1 MKHFEIRTL
10 RGLSIREDAEKRD
23 GMIGTLTGY
32 AAVFN
37 SDSVEFSGWDK
48 PWVERIAP
56 GAFKRSLTES
66 PDVVALWS
74 HRTDAPIAR
83 APKTLAISEDTEGLK
98 VEIALADT
106 SRNRDLLADVRSG
119 SVDAMSFGFQA
130 RSTKWEEGKARDV
143 RTLLD
148 VDLFEVSAV
157 VFPAYPATSLS
168 ARSLVCRAAGADL
181 DAEMRRVNEERKAAL
196 AVTNPPAE
204 TRAAGTG
211 VSPSLYTFAHMALGV
226 RPVANRRE

>member
-1 MKHFEIRTL
+1 MKTLEIRTL
-10 RGLSIREDAEKRD
+10 RGLSVRD
-23 GMIGTLTGY
+23 DGGKKDGIIGTLTGY

-37 SDSVEFSGWDK
+37 SDSVEFSGWEK

-56 GAFKRSLTES
+56 GAFKRSLAEA

-74 HRTDAPIAR
+74 HRADAPIAR
-83 APKTLAISEDTEGLK
+83 APKTLRVEEDGEGLK
-98 VEIALADT
+98 VEISLADT

-130 RSTKWEEGKARDV
+130 RSTKWDEGKERDV

-181 DAEMRRVNEERKAAL
+181 DAEMQRVNQERKAAFA
-196 AVTNPPAE
+196 AVAPTQE
-204 TRAAGTG
+204 TRAAQ
-211 VSPSLYTFAHMALGV
+211 PAYTFSHWLAGIQAGR
-226 RPVANRRE
+226 RPE